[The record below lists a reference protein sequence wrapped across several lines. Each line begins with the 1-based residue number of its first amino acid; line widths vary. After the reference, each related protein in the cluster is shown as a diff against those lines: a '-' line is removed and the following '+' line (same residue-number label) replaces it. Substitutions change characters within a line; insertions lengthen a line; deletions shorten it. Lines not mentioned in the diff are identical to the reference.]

1 MINHQDLIQNTQPLP
16 PMLEAWLLQ
25 LECLDVHRFGA
36 MDELENMVVELL
48 ARVKVTN

>member
-1 MINHQDLIQNTQPLP
+1 
-16 PMLEAWLLQ
+16 MLEAWLLQ

-36 MDELENMVVELL
+36 MDELENTVVELL